1 MVYLAV
7 TFYGTRV
14 QRAEFNTDVSL
25 HQHSSISLLRM
36 AIRAV
41 AKFRVIDMQEVF
53 IRTLSQSTDLL
64 IFRLLPIM
72 NSCLRFCF

>member
-7 TFYGTRV
+7 TFYGTCV

-53 IRTLSQSTDLL
+53 IGTLSQLSRPADSGCS
-64 IFRLLPIM
+64 R
-72 NSCLRFCF
+72 S

>member
-41 AKFRVIDMQEVF
+41 AKFRVIDMQESVHGNIIAVKPTF
-53 IRTLSQSTDLL
+53 
-64 IFRLLPIM
+64 
-72 NSCLRFCF
+72 